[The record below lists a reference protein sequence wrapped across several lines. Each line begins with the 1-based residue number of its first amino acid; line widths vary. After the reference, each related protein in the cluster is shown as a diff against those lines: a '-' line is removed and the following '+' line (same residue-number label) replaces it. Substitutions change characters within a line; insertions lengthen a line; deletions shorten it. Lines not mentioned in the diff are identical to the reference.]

1 MARPPAAQRA
11 AFPLTFSSGSLR
23 FAHPLQ
29 VMGSFPFIFVVGN
42 VLLWAFCISSTFHW
56 DERVVPM
63 WTVFAPFSIIAG
75 IR

>member
-1 MARPPAAQRA
+1 MARPPAHRTSRGLPAH
-11 AFPLTFSSGSLR
+11 FLLR
-23 FAHPLQ
+23 FVHPLQ